1 MRFRD
6 AKDIFLR
13 SKKAAGATESTI
25 RDYTS
30 SIRNFCRYAVNQEV
44 YSIED
49 VTPKLIEEYL
59 ISKREGN
66 SSLTVFGAFRDMRVW
81 FRWLAKRGYL
91 ETCPVDLVDTPKKG
105 RYETRVFTPKEINI
119 IFNSFDKQSFFGYR
133 DFAMCKT
140 LLGTGL
146 RRGEIVNLLDD
157 DMLDRIFRVI
167 GKGNKYRAVPIPNE
181 LMGILGHY
189 ITMRNKLYP
198 EAEYLFVNARG
209 MKMDK
214 EGLSMVMRRLKKRTG
229 IQGDR
234 VSCHTFRHT
243 FATMFLENGGSVAY
257 LQKILGHSSL
267 ATTEKY
273 LHLQTNGIKHEH
285 AMYNPLDNKD
295 WMI

>member
-6 AKDIFLR
+6 ARDIFLR
-13 SKKAAGATESTI
+13 SKKAAGSSDDTI

-30 SIRNFCRYAVNQEV
+30 SIRNFCRFAVNQDV
-44 YSIED
+44 DSIEE
-49 VTPKLIEEYL
+49 VTPQLIEEYL
-59 ISKREGN
+59 ISKRDR
-66 SSLTVFGAFRDMRVW
+66 SSLTVFAAFRDMRVW
-81 FRWLAKRGYL
+81 FRWLVKKGYL
-91 ETCPVDLVDTPKKG
+91 ESCPTDSVDTPKKG
-105 RYETRVFTPKEINI
+105 RQETRVFTPKEIKI
-119 IFNSFDKQSFFGYR
+119 IFNSFDKQTFFGYR
-133 DFAMCKT
+133 DYTMCKT

-146 RRGEIVNLLDD
+146 RKNEIVNLLDD
-157 DMLDRIFRVI
+157 DMVDMVFRVI

-181 LMGILGHY
+181 LMGILRHY
-189 ITMRNKLYP
+189 ISLREELYP

-209 MKMDK
+209 TKMNK
-214 EGLSMVMRRLKKRTG
+214 EGLAMVMRRLKERTG
-229 IQGDR
+229 IQGRR

-273 LHLQTNGIKHEH
+273 LHLQTQGIKHEH